1 MNIKIRPLNVDTAT
15 AHFRAGIAVVA
26 EFEGKD
32 TVYAL
37 FPVLGPSCVH
47 EKVAIGEAKAYV
59 RTKRG
64 HDWTQDGDGGYK
76 IVSYTLESLS

>member
-1 MNIKIRPLNVDTAT
+1 MNIKIRPLNVELTT

-37 FPVLGPSCVH
+37 FPVLGPSRVS
-47 EKVAIGEAKAYV
+47 EEVAISEAKAYV
-59 RTKRG
+59 RTKG
-64 HDWTQDGDGGYK
+64 GGGYK